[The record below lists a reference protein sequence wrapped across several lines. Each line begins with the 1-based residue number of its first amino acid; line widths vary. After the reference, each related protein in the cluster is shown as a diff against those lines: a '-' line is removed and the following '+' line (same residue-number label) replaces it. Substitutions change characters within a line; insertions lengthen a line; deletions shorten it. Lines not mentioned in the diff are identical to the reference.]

1 MKRYALDELIKWKTS
16 KRRKPLI
23 LKGARQVGKTWLMK
37 YFGENYFENMAYI
50 DFYRNERMKKLFS
63 GDFEIRRLIEGLQA
77 ETHEKISPDK
87 TLIVFDEVQ
96 EVPLAISSL
105 KYFYENSPEYAIIAG
120 GSLLGVASHKGVSF
134 PVGKVE
140 FANLYPLNF
149 CEFLEA
155 IGESELVRLL
165 MKKDWQLI
173 AAFKSK
179 FIDYLRKY
187 YFIGGMPESVAV
199 YSEDRDYI
207 AVRKVQEEI
216 LTAYN
221 EDFSKHVPSG
231 DLAQVRN
238 VWNNITR
245 QLAREKK
252 RFSPG
257 VVKKN
262 SRLKDYENALQWL
275 TDAGLIYKAEQIS
288 IPSIPLKNYTSG
300 AFKIYFLDVG
310 LLSCMAE
317 LDSKVLLEGA
327 AIFKEFKGSLTENY
341 VCQELINYGK
351 KPFYWSSEATAEV
364 DFVFKH
370 NSNIYPLE
378 AKAEE
383 NLKAKSLK
391 VYKEKFKPALCLRTS
406 MKDYREEGWLTNIP
420 LYAIGLW
427 EE

>member
-257 VVKKN
+257 IVKKN

-275 TDAGLIYKAEQIS
+275 TDAGLIYKVEQIS
-288 IPSIPLKNYTSG
+288 IPSIPLKNYTSS

-364 DFVFKH
+364 GFVFKH